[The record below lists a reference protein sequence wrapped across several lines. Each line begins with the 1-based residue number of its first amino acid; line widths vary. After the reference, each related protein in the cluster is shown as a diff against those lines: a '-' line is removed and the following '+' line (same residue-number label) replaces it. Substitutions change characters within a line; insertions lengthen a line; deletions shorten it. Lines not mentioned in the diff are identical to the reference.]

1 MAGSGRLSVD
11 CGTKTLLLLQD
22 LVKYYTDNSLKP
34 SFPDLDTKLLYPF
47 KQAAERKSS
56 MIVFVTSRSQI
67 EVYVHVRLYVER
79 CLALLGAHIL
89 CCTKI

>member
-56 MIVFVTSRSQI
+56 TIVSDVSFRDRCTCTPICSEVLGPTGRS
-67 EVYVHVRLYVER
+67 YT
-79 CLALLGAHIL
+79 LLR
-89 CCTKI
+89 